1 MARAATTT
9 KHLGAGMQIGVIA
22 DTHSK
27 MRPEA
32 LEALK
37 GSEVILHAGDVGRDD
52 VLDALEAIAPVI
64 AIRGNI
70 DKSGRAAELPDT
82 RDLEFLGK
90 ALYMLHD
97 VKTLDFD
104 PQGRYRVVIAGHSH
118 KPRNEWIGDVLY
130 FNPGGAGPRRF
141 TLPITVGRLEVT
153 EDGVTGEIV
162 ELAT

>member
-1 MARAATTT
+1 
-9 KHLGAGMQIGVIA
+9 MQIGVIA

-32 LEALK
+32 LDVLK
-37 GSEVILHAGDVGRDD
+37 GSDLILHVGDVGRDE
-52 VLDALEAIAPVI
+52 VLEALEQIAPLV

-70 DKSGRAAELPDT
+70 DKVGRAATLPDV
-82 RDLEFLGK
+82 RDLEFLGH
-90 ALYMLHD
+90 AFYMLHD
-97 VKTLDFD
+97 VKTLQID

-141 TLPITVGRLEVT
+141 TLPITVGRLQVSEG
-153 EDGVTGEIV
+153 GVVGEIV
-162 ELAT
+162 ELPV

>member
-1 MARAATTT
+1 MN
-9 KHLGAGMQIGVIA
+9 IGVIA

-32 LEALK
+32 LEVLA
-37 GSEVILHAGDVGRDD
+37 GSDLILHAGDVGRDE
-52 VLDALEAIAPVI
+52 VLDALQAIAPVV

-70 DKSGRAAELPDT
+70 DKAGRAASLPDV
-82 RDLEFLGK
+82 LELEYLEHAF
-90 ALYMLHD
+90 YMLHD

-118 KPRNEWIGDVLY
+118 KPRNEWVGDVLF

-141 TLPITVGRLEVT
+141 TLPITVGRLQVSG
-153 EDGVTGEIV
+153 DGVVGEII
-162 ELAT
+162 ELPV

>member
-1 MARAATTT
+1 MARAATT

-70 DKSGRAAELPDT
+70 DKSGRAAELPDI
-82 RDLEFLGK
+82 RDLEFLGQ

-141 TLPITVGRLEVT
+141 TLPITVGRLEIS
-153 EDGVTGEIV
+153 EDGVVGEVI
-162 ELAT
+162 ELPG

>member
-70 DKSGRAAELPDT
+70 DKSGRAAELPDI
-82 RDLEFLGK
+82 RDLEFLGQ

-141 TLPITVGRLEVT
+141 TLPITVGRLEIS
-153 EDGVTGEIV
+153 EDGVVGEVI
-162 ELAT
+162 ELPG

>member
-1 MARAATTT
+1 V
-9 KHLGAGMQIGVIA
+9 QIGVIA

-32 LEALK
+32 LELLK
-37 GSEVILHAGDVGRDD
+37 GSDIILHAGDIGREE
-52 VLDALEAIAPVI
+52 VLDALEAIAPVV

-70 DKSGRAAELPDT
+70 DTSGRAASLPDVQE
-82 RDLEFLGK
+82 LEFLGY
-90 ALYMLHD
+90 AFYMLHD

-141 TLPITVGRLEVT
+141 TLPITVGRLQVS
-153 EDGVTGEIV
+153 EDSVVGEII
-162 ELAT
+162 ELPV

>member
-1 MARAATTT
+1 
-9 KHLGAGMQIGVIA
+9 MQIGVIA

-27 MRPEA
+27 MRPQA
-32 LEALK
+32 LEVLK
-37 GSEVILHAGDVGRDD
+37 GSDLILHAGDVGRDE

-70 DKSGRAAELPDT
+70 DKTGRAAQLPDVQ
-82 RDLEFLGK
+82 DLELLGH

-118 KPRNEWIGDVLY
+118 KPRNEWFGDVLY

-141 TLPITVGRLEVT
+141 TLPITVGRLAVS
-153 EDGVTGEIV
+153 EDRVAGEIIKLPV
-162 ELAT
+162 

>member
-1 MARAATTT
+1 MN
-9 KHLGAGMQIGVIA
+9 IGVIA

-32 LEALK
+32 LEALS
-37 GSEVILHAGDVGRDD
+37 GSELILHAGDVGKDD

-70 DKSGRAAELPDT
+70 DKTGRAAALPDVQK
-82 RDLEFLGK
+82 LAFLGH
-90 ALYMLHD
+90 AFYMLHD
-97 VKTLDFD
+97 VKTLDID

-118 KPRNEWIGDVLY
+118 KPRNEWVGDVLY

-141 TLPITVGRLEVT
+141 TLPITVGRLTVNEN
-153 EDGVTGEIV
+153 GVAGDII
-162 ELAT
+162 ELPV